1 MTPTVLDL
9 HSVVTNYLRCRV
21 NSEMRN
27 AVYGISTSVTFF
39 RSMYSKVQINVSTA
53 FLLTVLAGPAMVIA
67 QSSSPFGIE
76 SGKKH
81 RIVLVGNTLMAHES
95 KDAFLELALTARWP
109 NDDITFRNLGWP
121 GDDVFGLARSQF
133 GSGLNTRSWEPP
145 QERDEDFGYETL
157 LGQVQDAEP
166 TVILVGYGS
175 NAAFDWGPQ
184 GLAQFSKGYM
194 RLLNALQESDAKLI
208 LLTPPRHESS
218 AVNPNVGAR
227 NEQLAKIAELI
238 RQAAD
243 NGKHQV
249 IDLFETLRAADPNEP
264 ITENGISLNSPG
276 YAMFASLIVQSLEA
290 DVDWRLELDMGGT
303 VRETV
308 GTSLGK
314 LEVTEDRLRWELID
328 DTLPPAVGNAGRVL
342 KVTGLPQGKGYR
354 LKIDG
359 KEVALASS
367 EGWQEGV
374 VVAAGPEFAQSEA
387 LRQRIIEKNGLYFQK
402 LRPLNEAYIFLFRRY
417 EMGHL
422 SYEADDLDRLTIEQ
436 DEQIAYLKVPRPH
449 RYELERADP
458 WRPPREYP
466 DHEVPQ
472 YIPNPDIDEEL
483 ASFTVPDG
491 FEINLFASDPEIM
504 NPINANWDTRGR
516 LWVSTSSTYPHIK
529 PGLIPNDR
537 IVILEDTDRDGQA
550 DKSTVFADGLT
561 IPQSVMPI
569 PGGAYVCSSTE
580 LLHLVDH
587 DGDDHADERRVIYA
601 GFGNADVHH
610 MIHGLRWSPWG
621 ELYFQQSIYINSYLE
636 TAWGPRRLNGSG
648 VWRFRPE
655 TERLE
660 IYSRGMVNPWGLVF
674 DLWGQSYATDG
685 AGGDGIH
692 YLYPGSAFR
701 TAVGADRILSG
712 LNPGKPKAT
721 GAEFISGRHFPES
734 YRGDFILNDFRANR
748 VVRYNVEESRS
759 GYASREV
766 ETLVH
771 SSYRSFRPVDLKMGP
786 DGALYIVDWYNP
798 IIDHGEVDFYHPLRD
813 KSHGRIWRL
822 TAVDRPLVDPP
833 QIHGAAIPELFDA
846 LNAPETWT
854 IEQARRELAGRAKNE
869 ALSELGSWLS
879 EFNEMDPDY
888 ECHLLEG
895 LWLHGS
901 FQSPNEKLLDQLL
914 HGKDHR
920 ARAAAVRFASLFHS
934 GDGQILTRLA
944 LAARDEHAQVRLEAV
959 NALRQFNSLEA
970 ANAAMEALDF
980 PLDEE
985 LDYALWLTA
994 RTLQAYWLPELTR
1007 ISQLPSASDIFQSST
1022 ALRNVG
1028 ADSVFDGKTDRL
1040 TFALSASNDPR
1051 AIQPLISM
1059 ARAGRLSGKG
1069 RNKALSMIAEF
1080 GNEQELAFLVETAT
1094 REKDPFL
1101 LQALAKIQNRAVPAN
1116 AADIVALIADGK
1128 SELRL
1133 AALRLSAK
1141 WGIKAGAKD
1150 ALQLAGDRSTAFNE
1164 RFEAAKTL
1172 LALGKINAVG
1182 NLTTSSYPTEVRV
1195 SAVAALVGSDLAH
1208 ATRSGA
1214 NLLAEIADEEQA
1226 ALLFKAFTEFTGG
1239 PAALTDAL
1247 KGKRIDGSIAATGI
1261 LVAQSS
1267 GRDLSNLVGQLRESG
1282 SLSAMAMEGSTAER
1296 RDLISASLSQ
1306 GDPVRGRKIYA
1317 RAELGC
1323 VSCHAIAGD
1332 GGKVGPDLG
1341 SIGAFMT
1348 PEGIL
1353 ESLLKPNAAIKQ
1365 GFETVLITL
1374 KNDEIVSGTLQ
1385 RRTNNAALVR
1395 DALGTVRSVQ
1405 LSEIKELTT
1414 TPISL
1419 MPPGLTAG
1427 LDSEELR
1434 DLLRFL
1440 IELGNS

>member
-1 MTPTVLDL
+1 M
-9 HSVVTNYLRCRV
+9 
-21 NSEMRN
+21 
-27 AVYGISTSVTFF
+27 G
-39 RSMYSKVQINVSTA
+39 
-53 FLLTVLAGPAMVIA
+53 IA
-67 QSSSPFGIE
+67 QSSSPLGIE

-95 KDAFLELALTARWP
+95 KDAFLESALTARWP

-133 GSGLNTRSWEPP
+133 GSGQNTRSWEPP
-145 QERDEDFGYETL
+145 QERDQDFGYETL

-175 NAAFDWGPQ
+175 NSAFDMGPQ
-184 GLAQFSKGYM
+184 GLARFSKGYM
-194 RLLNALQESDAKLI
+194 RLLNALQELNVKLI
-208 LLTPPRHESS
+208 LLTPPIHESS
-218 AVNPNVGAR
+218 AVNPNVGPR
-227 NEQLAKIAELI
+227 NDQMAKIAELI

-249 IDLFETLRAADPNEP
+249 IDLFKTLRESDPNEP
-264 ITENGISLNSPG
+264 ITENGIFLNSAG
-276 YAMFASLIVQSLEA
+276 YAKFASLIVQSLEA
-290 DVDWRLELDMGGT
+290 DVEWRLELDMGGT

-308 GTSLGK
+308 GTRLGK

-328 DTLPPAVGNAGRVL
+328 DTLPPAVGKAGRVL
-342 KVTGLPQGKGYR
+342 KVTGLPAGTGYR

-359 KEVALASS
+359 TEVALASS

-374 VVAAGPEFAQSEA
+374 MVAAGPEFAQSET
-387 LRQRIIEKNGLYFQK
+387 LRQRIIEKNSLFFQK

-472 YIPNPDIDEEL
+472 YIPDPDIDEEL

-529 PGLIPNDR
+529 PGQIPNDR

-550 DKSTVFADGLT
+550 DKSTVFADELT

-580 LLHLVDH
+580 LLHLFDH

-674 DLWGQSYATDG
+674 DRWGQSYATDG

-701 TAVGADRILSG
+701 SAVGADRILSG

-748 VVRYNVEESRS
+748 VVRYKVEKSRS

-771 SSYRSFRPVDLKMGP
+771 SSHRSFRPVDLKMGP

-846 LNAPETWT
+846 LKAPETWT

-869 ALSELGSWLS
+869 VLSELGSWLS
-879 EFNEMDPDY
+879 KINKMNPDY
-888 ECHLLEG
+888 EHLLLEG
-895 LWLHGS
+895 LWLYGS
-901 FQSPNEKLLDQLL
+901 FQSPNEELLAQLL
-914 HGKDHR
+914 QSKDHR
-920 ARAAAVRFASLFHS
+920 ARAAAVRFASLFHT
-934 GDGQILTRLA
+934 GDAQILNRLA

-970 ANAAMEALDF
+970 ANAAMETLDF

-1007 ISQLPSASDIFQSST
+1007 ISQKSST
-1022 ALRNVG
+1022 ALRNVARDELNETSAQKAG
-1028 ADSVFDGKTDRL
+1028 RSVFDGKTDRL
-1040 TFALSASNDPR
+1040 TFALSASNDPG

-1069 RNKALSMIAEF
+1069 RHQALSIIAEF
-1080 GNEQELAFLVETAT
+1080 GNEQDLAFLVETAT
-1094 REKDPFL
+1094 SEKDPSL
-1101 LQALAKIQNRAVPAN
+1101 IQALAKTQNRAVPAN
-1116 AADIVALIADGK
+1116 AADIVALIAHGK
-1128 SELRL
+1128 SEVRL
-1133 AALRLSAK
+1133 AALRLAAK

-1150 ALQLAGDRSTAFNE
+1150 ALRQAGDPSTAFNE

-1172 LALGKINAVG
+1172 LALGNINAVST
-1182 NLTTSSYPTEVRV
+1182 LTKSSYSPEVRV
-1195 SAVAALVGSDLAH
+1195 SAVAALVGSDLAK
-1208 ATRSGA
+1208 ATRSGV
-1214 NLLAEIADEEQA
+1214 NPLDEIEDEEQA
-1226 ALLFKAFTEFTGG
+1226 THLFKAFTEFMGG

-1247 KGKRIDGSIAATGI
+1247 KGKRIDGTIAAVGI

-1282 SLSAMAMEGSTAER
+1282 SLSPIATEGSTGER
-1296 RDLISASLSQ
+1296 RDLISASLSL
-1306 GDPVRGRKIYA
+1306 GDPVRGQKIYA

-1323 VSCHAIAGD
+1323 ISCHAIAGD

-1353 ESLLKPNAAIKQ
+1353 ESLLEPNAAIKQ

-1395 DALGTVRSVQ
+1395 DALGTVRSVPV
-1405 LSEIKELTT
+1405 SEIRELAT

-1427 LDSEELR
+1427 LDSEEMR